1 MLSRIMHVEATPTA
15 LGLAVVALVF
25 SAMSAHPETLP
36 AVTQAGHAAIANH
49 ALSIPTPS
57 HSQRA
62 AHRPSGVRVIAA
74 GK

>member
-36 AVTQAGHAAIANH
+36 AVTPASHSTSA
-49 ALSIPTPS
+49 PTPS
-57 HSQRA
+57 LSKRA
-62 AHRPSGVRVIAA
+62 VIRPSDTRVIAA